1 LVLALWIG
9 VDLASGTPTAAMP
22 AQLRDASPGLRV
34 FWIALRALAAIV
46 TVPIAEEL
54 AFRGYLIRQIMTK
67 DFETVPPT
75 AFSWVALI
83 VSSVIFCLLH
93 GGRWIAG
100 VAAGLIYALVYV
112 RKGRIAD
119 SILAHAVTNALL
131 AAMVVFGGAW
141 QYW

>member
-1 LVLALWIG
+1 V
-9 VDLASGTPTAAMP
+9 AA
-22 AQLRDASPGLRV
+22 
-34 FWIALRALAAIV
+34 V
-46 TVPIAEEL
+46 TGKL
-54 AFRGYLIRQIMTK
+54 
-67 DFETVPPT
+67 PPT
-75 AFSWVALI
+75 ACSWLALI
-83 VSSVIFCLLH
+83 VSSVVFGLLH